1 MSKHVFDEVVI
12 KGTLN
17 GASAAELT
25 ATGAL
30 TQTEIEILD
39 GATVTTAELN
49 ILDGVTSTA
58 AELNLL
64 DGSTT
69 ANSVASK
76 AAILDASKR
85 LVTNANVGTPG
96 TGVTA
101 VEIGDGITHT
111 SILTLTNVAITIGD
125 TADLGTGAL
134 IYTLPAGVQFIDYAY
149 MSVALTADDVA
160 NQTDTPE
167 VGLGTVIASGA
178 VAVLGGTPTFEDIIE
193 GAAVADCNGTAKV
206 IADVPT
212 ANIPLVR
219 LSGDAKTIH
228 LNYADGW
235 ADGTVQTALASGTV
249 VIKWTDMA

>member
-17 GASAAELT
+17 SVTVTEL
-25 ATGAL
+25 GL
-30 TQTEIEILD
+30 LD
-39 GATVTTAELN
+39 GLTSSTAELN
-49 ILDGVTSTA
+49 ILDGATVTFT
-58 AELNLL
+58 ELNLL

-76 AAILDASKR
+76 AAILDGSKR
-85 LVTNANVGTPG
+85 LVTSANVGTPG

-101 VEIGDGITHT
+101 VEIGDGIQHT
-111 SILTLTNVAITIGD
+111 SILTLTGVAITIGD

-178 VAVLGGTPTFEDIIE
+178 VAVLGGTTTFEDIIE

-235 ADGTVQTALASGTV
+235 ANGAVQTATASGTV
-249 VIKWTDMA
+249 VIKWSDLA

>member
-1 MSKHVFDEVVI
+1 MSKHVFDEVII

-17 GASAAELT
+17 GASTTELGT
-25 ATGAL
+25 LVGL
-30 TQTEIEILD
+30 TSS
-39 GATVTTAELN
+39 VAELN
-49 ILDGVTSTA
+49 IMDGVTSSAT
-58 AELNLL
+58 ELNLV

-69 ANSVASK
+69 ANTVASK
-76 AAILDASKR
+76 AAILDSSKR
-85 LVTNANVGTPG
+85 LRTNASAGTAG
-96 TGVTA
+96 TNVTA
-101 VEIGDGITHT
+101 VEIGDGAVHT
-111 SILTLTNVAITIGD
+111 TILTLSSVAITIGD
-125 TADLGTGAL
+125 NADLGVGAI

-149 MSVALTADDVA
+149 LSVALTATDVA

-167 VGLGTVIASGA
+167 IGLGTVIASGA
-178 VAVLGGTPTFEDIIE
+178 VAVLATTFENIIE

-235 ADGTVQTALASGTV
+235 ADGTVQTATASGTV
-249 VIKWTDMA
+249 VLKWTHLA